1 MGDTMDKRKTIQ
13 IVLLILIVVLVGSS
27 FIMKK
32 RTYSTTDI
40 FENIDFSTTE
50 KTIEVN
56 TITLNNPDIYQN
68 IDVTKAQ
75 QQQLIAALSTA
86 KFQKTTSS
94 SEWSHLV
101 ILTLNTG
108 YYFYVDTEQKII
120 APVDTR
126 KAYKV
131 KKADDFFTILHEF
144 GK

>member
-27 FIMKK
+27 FRMKK

-68 IDVTKAQ
+68 IDVTKA
-75 QQQLIAALSTA
+75 
-86 KFQKTTSS
+86 
-94 SEWSHLV
+94 
-101 ILTLNTG
+101 
-108 YYFYVDTEQKII
+108 
-120 APVDTR
+120 
-126 KAYKV
+126 
-131 KKADDFFTILHEF
+131 
-144 GK
+144 